1 VVTLEKDFR
10 LKPGEV
16 DIASLASVGDDPS
29 WQVLLNSRTQV
40 TDRLE
45 LDVHLRAVDEL
56 EASGVDGYVEADVRV
71 GWRFDNGV
79 ELALTG
85 SNLLNDT
92 RLETGDPGR
101 QRVLGRS
108 AYLTLRAGF

>member
-1 VVTLEKDFR
+1 MVTLDKEFR
-10 LKPGEV
+10 LKPGEI

-29 WQVLLNSRTQV
+29 WQVLLNSRAQLTE
-40 TDRLE
+40 RLE

-56 EASGVDGYVEADVRV
+56 AASGVDGFVEADVRL
-71 GWRFDNGV
+71 GWRFDNGL

-85 SNLLNDT
+85 ANLLNDT
-92 RLETGDPGR
+92 RIETGDPGR